1 MKEGPGEE
9 WFDNGVLK
17 TKGDY
22 KGDGVSGSY
31 VKIFNNNGSVMH
43 SGRLASGIKEG
54 YGTKWHRNG
63 KPNFSGLFKGSLPDG
78 NIVTIHGA
86 DGSVSYTGKFSFD
99 VFYKY
104 K

>member
-9 WFDNGVLK
+9 WFDNGVCK

-22 KGDGVSGSY
+22 KGDGVGGSY
-31 VKIFNNNGSVMH
+31 VKIFYNNGSVMH

-63 KPNFSGLFKGSLPDG
+63 KPNFSGLFKGS
-78 NIVTIHGA
+78 
-86 DGSVSYTGKFSFD
+86 
-99 VFYKY
+99 
-104 K
+104 